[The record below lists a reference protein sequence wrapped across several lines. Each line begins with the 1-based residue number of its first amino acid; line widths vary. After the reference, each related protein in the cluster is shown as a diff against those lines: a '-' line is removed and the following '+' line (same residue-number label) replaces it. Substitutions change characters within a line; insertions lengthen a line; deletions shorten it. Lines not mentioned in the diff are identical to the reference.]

1 MLEESIDLDYTPHRY
16 QLEVHHALSEYRFAV
31 LVCHR
36 RFGKTLLAVMT
47 LLDAAL
53 RCTKPDPR
61 FAYVA
66 PRLKQARQIAWL
78 YLASRA
84 RKVPHSR
91 VNASEGYVEFPNG
104 ARITLYGASDGNEE
118 AMRGLYMDGAVI
130 DEVAGMKPHVWD
142 EIMRPALSDRQG
154 WALFIGTPHG
164 MDYFHEVWQRAQQD
178 PEWFTGMYRVD
189 EVEITWWEGDPKAEI
204 ESQRE
209 RLPDASFR
217 QEYLCVRAGTL
228 IYTPRGQ
235 VPIESLSAGDLVLSH
250 KGRFRQVTRTYER
263 RYSGEL
269 VGIRSY
275 GDHELLWVTPEHPV
289 RVADPSRQS
298 YRWIPASEIRTDHW
312 VVRPRRRSTETLL
325 PSPWVEMIGWFIC
338 EGSIG
343 GNAVNLAVGV
353 HEPDHIEA
361 IRKLIAAFGVRA
373 NESVLGSVHQFAI
386 ASTALADFLVDQCGK
401 LAHNKRIPWSLIQGH
416 EQRLY
421 DVLMA
426 GDGCRFGELD
436 VYVTVSPHLARD
448 VQMLSGM
455 LGMRAGISRKRGGP
469 SQIMGREVETRDKYE
484 VRISRKLSRKA
495 YTRCMKN
502 GVATRVR
509 EVRRMAYTGPVYNL
523 EVQSDHTY
531 VAAGRAV
538 HNCDFSAAAENALIT
553 IDLVSKA
560 ASRELLEKDFFF
572 APKVIGVD
580 VARFGDDRSV
590 IMKRQGLYAWDPIVF
605 QDVDN
610 MTLAG
615 HVAAEIDQWKPDA
628 VFVDA
633 GRGEGVIDRLRQLKF
648 RVTEVNFGGKS
659 VDPHFHDKRT
669 EMWMGAKVWL
679 EQGGCIPNDPELK
692 TDLCGPTYEYT
703 AAGKV
708 RMESKD
714 KLKERG
720 LRSSDLGDA
729 LALTFAMPVA
739 KHQDRLGMA
748 QDRFKAVTA

>member
-217 QEYLCVRAGTL
+217 QEYLC
-228 IYTPRGQ
+228 
-235 VPIESLSAGDLVLSH
+235 
-250 KGRFRQVTRTYER
+250 
-263 RYSGEL
+263 
-269 VGIRSY
+269 
-275 GDHELLWVTPEHPV
+275 
-289 RVADPSRQS
+289 
-298 YRWIPASEIRTDHW
+298 
-312 VVRPRRRSTETLL
+312 
-325 PSPWVEMIGWFIC
+325 
-338 EGSIG
+338 
-343 GNAVNLAVGV
+343 
-353 HEPDHIEA
+353 
-361 IRKLIAAFGVRA
+361 
-373 NESVLGSVHQFAI
+373 
-386 ASTALADFLVDQCGK
+386 
-401 LAHNKRIPWSLIQGH
+401 
-416 EQRLY
+416 
-421 DVLMA
+421 
-426 GDGCRFGELD
+426 
-436 VYVTVSPHLARD
+436 
-448 VQMLSGM
+448 
-455 LGMRAGISRKRGGP
+455 
-469 SQIMGREVETRDKYE
+469 
-484 VRISRKLSRKA
+484 
-495 YTRCMKN
+495 
-502 GVATRVR
+502 
-509 EVRRMAYTGPVYNL
+509 
-523 EVQSDHTY
+523 
-531 VAAGRAV
+531 
-538 HNCDFSAAAENALIT
+538 DFSAAAENALIT